1 MVLDGKIKHLVL
13 TAYGLFAK
21 ICDKIKYLISKTV
34 VVQIILII
42 ILEGLEL
49 IHIVLCWFKKIWT
62 FHVIVLIKSFVD
74 KNKNN
79 YYYHIFLEKS
89 F

>member
-13 TAYGLFAK
+13 TAYELFAK

-62 FHVIVLIKSFVD
+62 FHVIVLIKPVV

-79 YYYHIFLEKS
+79 YYCHIFLEKS